1 MKPLKE
7 ISFNLKGWVSTNKL
21 RNTTNRWQ
29 LNSLK
34 NKERKRFRK
43 LAKELLGDI
52 QFNTPIYISVEKRSR
67 LDVDNV
73 SLKFFLDALTDLE
86 IIKDDNPKFVKE
98 VKIKHNNTL
107 PSDCY
112 VIRFYLAEDDED
124 LSSLSFPT
132 F

>member
-1 MKPLKE
+1 MMNPLKE

-21 RNTTNRWQ
+21 RNGHWKT

-34 NKERKRFRK
+34 GKERKRFRK

-112 VIRFYLAEDDED
+112 VVRFYLAEDDED